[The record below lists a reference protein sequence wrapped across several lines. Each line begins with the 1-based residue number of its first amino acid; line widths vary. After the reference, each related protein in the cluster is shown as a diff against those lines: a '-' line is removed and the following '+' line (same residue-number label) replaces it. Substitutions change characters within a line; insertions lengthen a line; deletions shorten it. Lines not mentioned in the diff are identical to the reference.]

1 MVMTKQFNKGN
12 SSLEGLFALV
22 ILGFIIMAFIIPG
35 KSPKS
40 LTNSTDSDSGSYGA
54 AEYQY
59 NLDLPKDSP
68 YARLISLG
76 SGNASRTYQPYE
88 EYVSINNRG
97 NNPINITGWT
107 LSNAKDERVY
117 ETGGNLQRYVA
128 DTAKIPRAT
137 AFISPSGTN
146 VFMDVVLDKGESA
159 IITTGGMGQKTP
171 YAITSF
177 KENICSGYLDAL
189 DDYTFTP
196 SLSNNCPRP
205 IAESGTA
212 SLESNCRNFISKIP
226 NCHTPKFDRL
236 NRDGEDCS
244 TCVDGEQLSSSCFAF
259 IKSHYNYAGCIA
271 NHGSDPNFSG
281 DTWRIFLGQGW
292 PMWDDEHEVI
302 KLFDNTGKLVDYN
315 SY

>member
-1 MVMTKQFNKGN
+1 MTKQFNKGN

-146 VFMDVVLDKGESA
+146 VFMDVVLDQGESA

>member
-1 MVMTKQFNKGN
+1 MVMAKRFNKGN

-22 ILGFIIMAFIIPG
+22 ILGFIIMAFIVPG

-40 LTNSTDSDSGSYGA
+40 LTSSSGSNAGPYSA
-54 AEYQY
+54 TEYQY
-59 NLDLPKDSP
+59 NLDLTKDSS

-88 EYVSINNRG
+88 EYITVNNRS
-97 NNPINITGWT
+97 NSPINITGWT
-107 LSNAKDERVY
+107 LSNVKDERIY
-117 ETGGNLQRYVA
+117 ETGGNLKRYAA

-137 AFISPSGTN
+137 AFISPSGAN
-146 VFMDVVLDKGESA
+146 IIIDVVLEEGESA

-177 KENICSGYLDAL
+177 KENICSGYLDTSS
-189 DDYTFTP
+189 DYTFTP
-196 SLSNNCPRP
+196 SLSRNCPRP
-205 IAESGTA
+205 IAELGTG
-212 SLESNCRNFISKIP
+212 SLESSCRNFISRMQS
-226 NCHTPKFDRL
+226 CHTPKFDKLDR
-236 NRDGEDCS
+236 NGDDCS
-244 TCVDGEQLSSSCFAF
+244 NCVEGERLSSSCVAF
-259 IKSHYNYAGCIA
+259 IKSHYNYAGCIV

-302 KLFDNTGKLVDYN
+302 KLFDNTNKLVDFNFY
-315 SY
+315 